1 MTGSDATEPPM
12 EASGGQ
18 KESGNAAPIIALYEM
33 LKRRARVEVLL
44 LHDKRTR
51 FVGDL
56 RGFDEYMNLVLEN
69 TREVTKGK
77 GQDLGRIVL
86 KGDCIGSISAQ

>member
-1 MTGSDATEPPM
+1 MDGSKGAR
-12 EASGGQ
+12 
-18 KESGNAAPIIALYEM
+18 ESGNAAPIIALYEL
-33 LKRRARVEVLL
+33 LKRQARVEVLL

-69 TREVTKGK
+69 TREVTKGR
-77 GQDLGRIVL
+77 GQDLGRVVL
-86 KGDCIGSISAQ
+86 KGDCIAAICAQ